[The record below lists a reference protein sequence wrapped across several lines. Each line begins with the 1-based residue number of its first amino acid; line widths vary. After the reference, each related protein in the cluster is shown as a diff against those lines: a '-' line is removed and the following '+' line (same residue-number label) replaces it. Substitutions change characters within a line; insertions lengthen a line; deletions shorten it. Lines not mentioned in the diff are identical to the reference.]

1 MATAIIDGITTR
13 YEVQG
18 SGPPLLMY
26 APGGFN
32 AIVETWSTQ
41 GVYAKIRLLDHLPKK
56 YTCILFDRRE
66 CGAVG
71 RAGGARD
78 LGALRGSRQGIA
90 RPPQHQRAHTSWAA
104 AWGAAR

>member
-41 GVYAKIRLLDHLPKK
+41 GVRQDRSRSSSKK
-56 YTCILFDRRE
+56 YTASCST
-66 CGAVG
+66 GANAAS
-71 RAGGARD
+71 RAG
-78 LGALRGSRQGIA
+78 
-90 RPPQHQRAHTSWAA
+90 
-104 AWGAAR
+104 AWSA